1 MLKNAD
7 VTIYE
12 SGSYT
17 RHFIPGVYWFDCR
30 GRTVTTRGQ
39 TVTDSVL
46 LYLYTFDY
54 IPKAGDILVVGECSY
69 AFDASTERAASDSM
83 KVFRASYPG
92 FAVVKNAADCRYG
105 GLKHIEVTAR

>member
-12 SGSYT
+12 SGSYV

-30 GRTVTTRGQ
+30 GRTATGHGQ

-54 IPKAGDILVVGECSY
+54 IPKAGDILVAGNCEYV
-69 AFDASTERAASDSM
+69 FDASTERTASESM
-83 KVFRASYPG
+83 KAFRAVHPD

-105 GLKHIEVTAR
+105 GLPHIEITAR